1 MIRAEYKKDLNNHFL
16 IIKDDE
22 MMSKSYQAKMM
33 TGNLIQGLLPCR
45 LRYMNGQA
53 EFCYEIGSKEA
64 LGKVY
69 ENQEIQY
76 DMLHEFFE
84 HFLQMMKE
92 LDTYLLDSSCIIL
105 DKDFI
110 FLNLEKKQWYF
121 CFFPKDDKDGTQT
134 MHSFAEYILS
144 KVDHKDK
151 NAVMLAYDFYKFSM
165 KEYIS
170 IKEFET
176 YLYTKKKEMLKEQED
191 FLINEKSNENID
203 FKEGDWEMEPKE
215 EIEGEGWE
223 KERKK
228 RWLFLTLQGADIIL
242 FFIYIGF
249 YFQQKGL
256 WSNGILG
263 QWNMDA
269 LTFRKEE
276 IIVMI
281 GGVVL
286 IGIFILVWMLK
297 NQPKSLNNEKEGLI
311 KEDVIL

>member
-1 MIRAEYKKDLNNHFL
+1 M
-16 IIKDDE
+16 
-22 MMSKSYQAKMM
+22 
-33 TGNLIQGLLPCR
+33 
-45 LRYMNGQA
+45 
-53 EFCYEIGSKEA
+53 
-64 LGKVY
+64 
-69 ENQEIQY
+69 
-76 DMLHEFFE
+76 
-84 HFLQMMKE
+84 
-92 LDTYLLDSSCIIL
+92 
-105 DKDFI
+105 
-110 FLNLEKKQWYF
+110 
-121 CFFPKDDKDGTQT
+121 
-134 MHSFAEYILS
+134 
-144 KVDHKDK
+144 DHKDK

>member
-1 MIRAEYKKDLNNHFL
+1 MIRAEYKKDLNSHFL
-16 IIKDDE
+16 MIKDDE
-22 MMSKSYQAKMM
+22 MTSKSYQARMM
-33 TGNLIQGLLPCR
+33 TGNLIRGLVPCR

-53 EFCYEIGSKEA
+53 EYCYEIGSKEA

-76 DMLHEFFE
+76 DMLLKFFE
-84 HFLQMMKE
+84 QFLQMMKE

-121 CFFPKDDKDGTQT
+121 CFFPKDDKDGMQT
-134 MHSFAEYILS
+134 IHSFAEYILS

-165 KEYIS
+165 KEYLS

-176 YLYTKKKEMLKEQED
+176 YLYTKKKEILKEQED
-191 FLINEKSNENID
+191 FLINKKTNEYVEFTEQD
-203 FKEGDWEMEPKE
+203 CEMETKE
-215 EIEGEGWE
+215 EIDGESGE

-228 RWLFLTLQGADIIL
+228 RWLFLILQGADILL
-242 FFIYIGF
+242 FIVYIGF
-249 YFQQKGL
+249 YFQHKGL
-256 WSNGILG
+256 WSNGIFS
-263 QWNMDA
+263 QWNMEA

-276 IIVMI
+276 IFVMI
-281 GGVVL
+281 GGTIL
-286 IGIFILVWMLK
+286 IGIFITVWILK
-297 NQPKSLNNEKEGLI
+297 SQQKSLNSEKEELI
-311 KEDVIL
+311 KEDVIF